1 MRTPREAALRP
12 AFDREQPMTR
22 RAADL
27 LVDCL
32 AAHGVDRAFCV
43 PGESYLA
50 VLDALHD
57 SNAIETIICR
67 HESGA
72 GFMAVGD
79 AKLTGRTGVAFVSRG
94 PGATNASIAVHVAE
108 QDAVPLVL
116 FVGQVPRGEIGR
128 RSFQEV
134 DYAKTFADMAKGVH
148 LVHDPARIPEIVAR
162 AFVEAQTP
170 TPGPVVVVLPEDM
183 LEERTK
189 SAVIEPLPVP
199 QAGSPSA
206 AAIAEIAGLV
216 AKAERPLLIAGG
228 PGVGTPRGR
237 EALLKASEAL
247 RVPVALSFKRQDYF
261 PNGHPHYAGHLG
273 FKIPKA
279 AADRYHEADLI
290 LAVGTRLTEVT
301 TQGYTLPVCPVPRQ
315 PLIHIHDDPRQIG
328 RNYAAAKALAA
339 DPVAVLEALAQRPA
353 EASPKRAAW
362 IKKLHEPIAKAMAWA
377 PPADGLLDMGPVV
390 AALVGTLRRD
400 AVLITD
406 AGNFSGWLHRYFP
419 FSGDHVLIG
428 CIGGGMG
435 IGMPASV
442 AASLRYPDR
451 QVINLVGDGGAL
463 MTGSELATAVQY
475 GAKVKTFI
483 SNNGSYG
490 TIRMHQE
497 LAYRG
502 RVHGTELRNPD
513 FAKWAESFGALGL
526 TIRTIEEASGAVQRA
541 LAHDGPVVVDV
552 KTVLDHITPFASID
566 SLRG

>member
-1 MRTPREAALRP
+1 MP
-12 AFDREQPMTR
+12 R

-32 AAHGVDRAFCV
+32 AAHGIDRVFCV

-57 SNAIETIICR
+57 SNAIQTVICR

-79 AKLTGRTGVAFVSRG
+79 AKVTARPGVAFVSRG

-116 FVGQVPRGEIGR
+116 FIGQVPRSEIGR

-134 DYAKTFADMAKGVH
+134 DYAKTFADMAKAVY
-148 LVHDPARIPEIVAR
+148 LVHDQARIPEIVAR
-162 AFVEAQTP
+162 AFVEAQAP

-183 LEERTK
+183 LEETTDA
-189 SAVIEPLPVP
+189 AVIEPLGVP
-199 QAGSPSA
+199 QAGPGSTA
-206 AAIAEIAGLV
+206 DIEEIAALI
-216 AKAERPLLIAGG
+216 AKAERPLLMAGG
-228 PGVGTPRGR
+228 IGLGTPRGR
-237 EALLKASEAL
+237 KALLAASEAHQL
-247 RVPVALSFKRQDYF
+247 PVVLTFKRQDYF
-261 PNGHPHYAGHLG
+261 PNRHPHYAGHLG

-279 AADRYHEADLI
+279 AVARYLESDLI
-290 LAVGTRLTEVT
+290 LAVGTRLTEAT
-301 TQGYTLPVCPVPRQ
+301 TQGYTLPASPVPRQ
-315 PLIHIHDDPRQIG
+315 TLLHIHDDPAQIG
-328 RNYAAAKALAA
+328 INYTAAKALVA
-339 DPVAVLEALAQRPA
+339 DPVAVLEALARMPA
-353 EASPKRAAW
+353 KSGPKRTAW
-362 IKKLHEPIAKAMAWA
+362 IKTLHEPVAKAMAWT

-390 AALVGTLRRD
+390 AALAERVADD
-400 AVLITD
+400 AIFVTD
-406 AGNFSGWLHRYFP
+406 AGNFSGWMHRHFP
-419 FSGDHVLIG
+419 FSGAHTLVG
-428 CIGGGMG
+428 CVGGAMG
-435 IGMPASV
+435 IGMPAAV
-442 AASLRYPDR
+442 AAALRCPGR
-451 QVINLVGDGGAL
+451 EVIHFLGDGGAL

-483 SNNGSYG
+483 ANNGSYG

-497 LAYRG
+497 LAYKK

-526 TIRTIEEASGAVQRA
+526 SMSTIEEAPKIVEQA
-541 LAHDGPVVVDV
+541 LAHEGPVVVDV
-552 KTVLDHITPFASID
+552 KTALEHISPFATIA